1 MVEIAQTNKTAEH
14 TADEK
19 VLASSLLERSV
30 PYDQPWLTS
39 LLRPVLI
46 AILVACLD
54 LVLMACIARIEP
66 ALAGNYVPIILFFS
80 IVAVLLGCI
89 TTTFLAQPAH
99 RHRRTPLY
107 RLAEVGLLL
116 AVTRLAIWLV
126 TGTLPAPIEFLVH
139 PLSTLFD
146 GLFIIGGLIV
156 IFSWMMATDLT
167 RDLLRLALQADEL
180 YAMQTDRIGEMVR
193 SSHTDRPS
201 ILRAVANRWIAG
213 GMLMI
218 LLAASLRL
226 GPPTG
231 NGLFALVQQNIQPSV
246 IGAVV
251 IYFLTGLLLIS
262 QGQLALL
269 RSRWSIDR
277 VPSAKN
283 VLRNWPLYVLALLLI
298 IGIGATLL
306 PFGGTFYLAQIVG
319 GFISL
324 VFNTLFGIFQFFMM
338 LLMLLVSLITGKAP
352 PPAPEQAAPPPPPP
366 PVIDAQPQVSHLPV
380 WAGGALFWLIMALLL
395 GYAAYIYFS
404 GRGMNFAW
412 LKALWQSLRERWLQW
427 FGAYQQWQMTRI
439 RAAADRALA
448 QNKTGDASFGAWRQS
463 GDLDANQRVR
473 YLYLSLLHA
482 AAQVGLPRAEGET
495 PLQYAPR
502 LAKEIASLHNDRA
515 ESGNLDRKDVARS
528 ERPPL
533 AGAENSQSVEQ
544 TDKTLEQT
552 PVTEQASQNL
562 ATLQDVQA
570 LTDAFIQVRY
580 AQIPVETTEVSR
592 LQQLWEQIKR
602 QLSL

>member
-1 MVEIAQTNKTAEH
+1 MVEIAQTNKPTE
-14 TADEK
+14 TGADAK
-19 VLASSLLERSV
+19 NSASTLLERSV

-54 LVLMACIARIEP
+54 LVIMACIARVEP
-66 ALAGNYVPIILFFS
+66 ALAGNYVPTILFFS
-80 IVAVLLGCI
+80 IIAVLLGCI

-116 AVTRLAIWLV
+116 AVIRLAIWLV
-126 TGTLPAPIEFLVH
+126 TGTLPTPMEFLVH
-139 PLSTLFD
+139 PLSTLLD

-201 ILRAVANRWIAG
+201 ILRSVANRWIAG

-231 NGLFALVQQNIQPSV
+231 NGLFALTQQNIQPSV
-246 IGAVV
+246 IGAV
-251 IYFLTGLLLIS
+251 ILYFLTGLLLIS

-269 RSRWSIDR
+269 RSRWTIDR
-277 VPSAKN
+277 VPSATN
-283 VLRNWPLYVLALLLI
+283 VLRNWPLYVLALILI
-298 IGIGATLL
+298 IGVGAMLL

-319 GFISL
+319 GLISL

-338 LLMLLVSLITGKAP
+338 LLMLLISLITGKEP
-352 PPAPEQAAPPPPPP
+352 PPAQEKAAPPPPPP
-366 PVIDAQPQVSHLPV
+366 PVVDAQPQVSHLPV

-427 FGAYQQWQMTRI
+427 FGAYQQWQMTRV
-439 RAAADRALA
+439 RAAAERADAL
-448 QNKTGDASFGAWRQS
+448 NKAGDNSFGSWRQS
-463 GDLDANQRVR
+463 GNLDANQRVR

-502 LAKEIASLHNDRA
+502 LAKEIASLHNERTDSDR
-515 ESGNLDRKDVARS
+515 LDSKDATGTVS
-528 ERPPL
+528 LPL
-533 AGAENSQSVEQ
+533 REEENSQGIE
-544 TDKTLEQT
+544 KLEQAPET
-552 PVTEQASQNL
+552 TAALQN
-562 ATLQDVQA
+562 VQA

-580 AQIPVETTEVSR
+580 AQVPVETTEVSR

>member
-1 MVEIAQTNKTAEH
+1 MVEIAQTNKTAEDR
-14 TADEK
+14 ADEK
-19 VLASSLLERSV
+19 TSASSLIERSV

-80 IVAVLLGCI
+80 ITAVLLGCI

-116 AVTRLAIWLV
+116 AVIRIAIWLV
-126 TGTLPAPIEFLVH
+126 TGTLPTPTEFLVH

-156 IFSWMMATDLT
+156 IFSWTMATDIT

-251 IYFLTGLLLIS
+251 IYFLAGLLLIS

-269 RSRWSIDR
+269 RSRWTIDR
-277 VPSAKN
+277 VPSATN
-283 VLRNWPLYVLALLLI
+283 VLRNWPLYVLGLI
-298 IGIGATLL
+298 LMIGIGATLL

-319 GFISL
+319 GVISL

-338 LLMLLVSLITGKAP
+338 LLMLLISLITGKAP
-352 PPAPEQAAPPPPPP
+352 PPAQEKAAPPPPPP
-366 PVIDAQPQVSHLPV
+366 PIVDTQPQVSHLPI
-380 WAGGALFWLIMALLL
+380 WAGGALFWLIMALVL

-404 GRGMNFAW
+404 GRGMNFGW
-412 LKALWQSLRERWLQW
+412 LRALWQSLRERWLQW
-427 FGAYQQWQMTRI
+427 FGAYQQWQMTRV
-439 RAAADRALA
+439 RAIANQANAL
-448 QNKTGDASFGAWRQS
+448 KGDGDSSFGSWRAS
-463 GDLDANQRVR
+463 GNLDPNQRVR

-502 LAKEIASLHNDRA
+502 LAKEIASLHNERA
-515 ESGNLDRKDVARS
+515 ESDRLGDDN
-528 ERPPL
+528 L
-533 AGAENSQSVEQ
+533 AGAENLQGIEHS
-544 TDKTLEQT
+544 D
-552 PVTEQASQNL
+552 QASDQ
-562 ATLQDVQA
+562 AKPTPAALQDVQA

>member
-1 MVEIAQTNKTAEH
+1 MVEIAQIKHTPENSSDAQASTA
-14 TADEK
+14 
-19 VLASSLLERSV
+19 SPLERV

-66 ALAGNYVPIILFFS
+66 ALSGNYVPLILFFS
-80 IVAVLLGCI
+80 ITAVILGCV

-99 RHRRTPLY
+99 RHRRTPFY

-126 TGTLPAPIEFLVH
+126 TGSLPTATEFLVH

-156 IFSWMMATDLT
+156 IFSWSMATDIT
-167 RDLLRLALQADEL
+167 HDLLRLALQADEL
-180 YAMQTDRIGEMVR
+180 YAMQTDRMGEMVR

-201 ILRAVANRWIAG
+201 ILRGVVNRWVIG
-213 GMLMI
+213 GMLII

-231 NGLFALVQQNIQPSV
+231 NGLFAFAQQNIQLSV
-246 IGAVV
+246 VGAVV

-269 RSRWSIDR
+269 RSRWTIDR
-277 VPSAKN
+277 VPSANN

-298 IGIGATLL
+298 IGLVAILL

-319 GFISL
+319 GFIAL
-324 VFNTLFGIFQFFMM
+324 IFNALFGMFQFVMM
-338 LLMLLVSLITGKAP
+338 LLMLLISLITGKAP
-352 PPAPEQAAPPPPPP
+352 PPPAQQQAPPPPPP
-366 PVIDAQPQVSHLPV
+366 PIIQAQPQVSHLPIWV
-380 WAGGALFWLIMALLL
+380 GGALFWLTMALLL

-404 GRGMNFAW
+404 GRGFNFAW
-412 LKALWQSLRERWLQW
+412 LRALWQSLRERWLQW
-427 FGAYQQWQMTRI
+427 FGAYQQWQMTRV
-439 RAAADRALA
+439 RTAANVANAL
-448 QNKTGDASFGAWRQS
+448 NNLERDKFGAWQQR
-463 GDLDANQRVR
+463 GDLDPNQRVR

-482 AAQVGLPRAEGET
+482 AAQIGLPRAEGET
-495 PLQYAPR
+495 PLRYAPR
-502 LAKEIASLHNDRA
+502 LAKELAALHDNLSKD
-515 ESGNLDRKDVARS
+515 NLDSKLAPEAQPSALPTDEKIAQTPSSSTLAEPTIQTDVA
-528 ERPPL
+528 
-533 AGAENSQSVEQ
+533 
-544 TDKTLEQT
+544 
-552 PVTEQASQNL
+552 
-562 ATLQDVQA
+562 LQDVQA
-570 LTDAFIQVRY
+570 LTAAFIQARY
-580 AQIPVETTEVSR
+580 AQTPVAATEASR
-592 LQQLWEQIKR
+592 LQQLWEQLKR
-602 QLSL
+602 QLRL